1 MGANYISELTV
12 SFLRP
17 MARRREI
24 TARPSAVFMRVRK
37 PWVVARRRLFGWKV
51 RLGILV
57 SYDGGLENSSVQ
69 HGAAF
74 LIRDGYSIEKAALR
88 RALRPGNTAKSS
100 VAPPR
105 KKGKLRKQAPV
116 KHECPGQL
124 RTDPEKFRRPRIKQK
139 VVFALDYRGVIS
151 PPSFPVSPS
160 ASLGNLVEYASK
172 YFSPEPVL

>member
-37 PWVVARRRLFGWKV
+37 PWVFARRRLFGWKV

-88 RALRPGNTAKSS
+88 RALRRGHTGKSS

-105 KKGKLRKQAPV
+105 KKGKLRKQTPV
-116 KHECPGQL
+116 KHEWPGQL
-124 RTDPEKFRRPRIKQK
+124 RNDPEKFRRPRI
-139 VVFALDYRGVIS
+139 
-151 PPSFPVSPS
+151 
-160 ASLGNLVEYASK
+160 
-172 YFSPEPVL
+172 

>member
-37 PWVVARRRLFGWKV
+37 PWVFARRRLFGWKV

-69 HGAAF
+69 HGATF
-74 LIRDGYSIEKAALR
+74 LIRDGYPLKR
-88 RALRPGNTAKSS
+88 RHFGERFDQVTLGRVRSP
-100 VAPPR
+100 PPR

-124 RTDPEKFRRPRIKQK
+124 RTDPEKFRRPRI
-139 VVFALDYRGVIS
+139 
-151 PPSFPVSPS
+151 
-160 ASLGNLVEYASK
+160 
-172 YFSPEPVL
+172 

>member
-37 PWVVARRRLFGWKV
+37 PWVFARRRLFGWKV

-74 LIRDGYSIEKAALR
+74 LIRDGYPLKR
-88 RALRPGNTAKSS
+88 RHFGERFDQVTLGR
-100 VAPPR
+100 VR
-105 KKGKLRKQAPV
+105 
-116 KHECPGQL
+116 
-124 RTDPEKFRRPRIKQK
+124 
-139 VVFALDYRGVIS
+139 S
-151 PPSFPVSPS
+151 PPPDKRANYGNRRRSNMNGPGSCVTIRRNSGGLGFSRKLYSPS
-160 ASLGNLVEYASK
+160 TIAG
-172 YFSPEPVL
+172 